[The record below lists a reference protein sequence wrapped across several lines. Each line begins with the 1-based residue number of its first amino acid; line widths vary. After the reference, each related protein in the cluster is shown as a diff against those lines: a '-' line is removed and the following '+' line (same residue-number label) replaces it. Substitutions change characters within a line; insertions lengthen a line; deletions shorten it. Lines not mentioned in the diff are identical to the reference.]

1 MLKEFRME
9 ESVVLGGLE
18 RILWRRQDLKWDC
31 GGSGG
36 FGHLVRS
43 SEGKAQREELFEQ
56 RLAAL
61 NLGMLVEI
69 LTAELGGRY

>member
-1 MLKEFRME
+1 M
-9 ESVVLGGLE
+9 LGGLE

-43 SEGKAQREELFEQ
+43 SEGKAQREEQFEQ

-61 NLGMLVEI
+61 NLGMLV
-69 LTAELGGRY
+69 ACLGKSSLLSWEVGIKGLEW